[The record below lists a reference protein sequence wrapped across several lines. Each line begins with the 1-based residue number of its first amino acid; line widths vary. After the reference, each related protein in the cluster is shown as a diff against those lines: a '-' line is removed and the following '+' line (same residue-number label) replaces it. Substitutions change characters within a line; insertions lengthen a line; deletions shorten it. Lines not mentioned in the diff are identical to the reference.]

1 MFHLIKKAIVFHT
14 EEDFRDQMVLLGLS
28 DRYDLMFRRVRFDNK
43 CHFCGVSYDGHLF
56 VNKDNSLALSMVNPG
71 IVTEALV
78 KTFTMI
84 CPDTVVLFLD
94 NGLISTVSQK
104 TYDEMHQRHC
114 ERIAKISVKSK
125 TELNKNTK
133 KRHKRL
139 KSNHSLNLRRYT
151 PDASVIE
158 LLNVK

>member
-28 DRYDLMFRRVRFDNK
+28 DRYDLIFRRTRFEDA
-43 CHFCGVSYDGHLF
+43 CYLCGKGYNGHLF
-56 VNKDNSLALSMVNPG
+56 VNKDNSLALSMVSPG
-71 IVTEALV
+71 VVTEALV
-78 KTFTMI
+78 KTFTVI
-84 CPDTVVLFLD
+84 CPGTVVLFLA

-125 TELNKNTK
+125 TELKNTK